1 MHVTADSVWCEK
13 QGCMRRAC
21 RVNFDFEQHAIIIAG
36 CLFAEGEKNPKNA
49 NACFDSQFRGR
60 DRKKCSLL
68 SALCGPRQF
77 RALFK
82 KIKRVSEGNAVGLKR
97 SDAKCL
103 LRFDESTVWT

>member
-1 MHVTADSVWCEK
+1 
-13 QGCMRRAC
+13 MRRAC
-21 RVNFDFEQHAIIIAG
+21 RVNFDFEQHAIIVAG
-36 CLFAEGEKNPKNA
+36 CLFAGGKNA

-60 DRKKCSLL
+60 DGKKCSLL

-82 KIKRVSEGNAVGLKR
+82 KIKRVSEGSAVGLKR

-103 LRFDESTVWT
+103 LRFDENTVWT

>member
-1 MHVTADSVWCEK
+1 
-13 QGCMRRAC
+13 MRRAC

-36 CLFAEGEKNPKNA
+36 LFVCGGEKNTPKNT
-49 NACFDSQFRGR
+49 NTCFDSQFRGR
-60 DRKKCSLL
+60 DRKKGSLL

-82 KIKRVSEGNAVGLKR
+82 KIKRVSEGSAVGLKR

-103 LRFDESTVWT
+103 LSFDENTVWT

>member
-1 MHVTADSVWCEK
+1 
-13 QGCMRRAC
+13 MRRAC
-21 RVNFDFEQHAIIIAG
+21 RVNFDFEQHAIIVTG
-36 CLFAEGEKNPKNA
+36 CLFAGRGRNNPPKNA
-49 NACFDSQFRGR
+49 NTCFDSQFRGR

-82 KIKRVSEGNAVGLKR
+82 KIKRVSEGSAVGLKR

-103 LRFDESTVWT
+103 LRFDENTAWT